1 MKNPPHK
8 IREPSVRGFF
18 GSVLWAVLLATG
30 AAVAVEKEAS
40 HRPNIIVILTDDQGY
55 ADLGVQGRLQDVR
68 TPNVDALA
76 GRGARFTSG
85 YVTAPVCGPSR
96 AGLLSGQYQERF
108 GVYDNEDLPFRYS
121 GTPLPERL
129 RAFGYRTGMVGKL
142 HLPINGDKGEDP
154 RLWGFDE
161 YFMKHGQFQISPNKY
176 LTAYP
181 PNGGV
186 LPEARWM
193 EAEGYRTEVHTQAA
207 LQFIDRN
214 KDRPFFLYVAYFAPH
229 TPLEA
234 PSKYLERFPD
244 ATPDARRHALAMLSA
259 IDDGVG
265 RIMEKLREIGADE
278 KTLIFFVSDNGAPQK
293 CADRTLP
300 VVRLGLEEWNGSEN
314 TPLRGEKTMLAEG
327 GIRVPFVVSWPGVIP
342 PGQVIETPVSTLDIA
357 ATVLTLTGSDTRDL
371 DGVDLL
377 PLLTGVAKDLPRDA
391 LFWGF
396 GGQTAVRRGKW
407 KLLSTRTSGDF
418 LFSLDDDPLEET
430 NRLREFP
437 GIASGL
443 KDELKNWQDSLGE
456 RKPVRQLQLKLEK
469 KLFHNHFGVLE
480 EGQN

>member
-1 MKNPPHK
+1 M
-8 IREPSVRGFF
+8 VRRNLG
-18 GSVLWAVLLATG
+18 VLPAVLLVMG
-30 AAVAVEKEAS
+30 AAVTVGAGES
-40 HRPNIIVILTDDQGY
+40 PNIIVILTDDQGY
-55 ADLGVQGRLQDVR
+55 ADLGVQGQLKDVL

-76 GRGARFTSG
+76 GSGARFTSG

-108 GVYDNEDLPFRYS
+108 GVYDNEDLPFKYP
-121 GTPLPERL
+121 GTPLPARL
-129 RAFGYRTGMVGKL
+129 RASGYRTGMVGKL

-161 YFMKHGQFQISPNKY
+161 YFMKHGQFQIAPNKY

-181 PNGGV
+181 PDGGI

-193 EAEGYRTEVHTQAA
+193 EVEGYRTDVHTQAA

-234 PSKYLERFPD
+234 PAKYLERFPD
-244 ATPDARRHALAMLSA
+244 ATPDARRHALAMLAA

-278 KTLIFFVSDNGAPQK
+278 KTLVFFASDNGAPQK

-300 VVRLGLEEWNGSEN
+300 VNRLRLEEWNGSEN
-314 TPLRGEKTMLAEG
+314 IPLRGEKTMLSEG

-342 PGQVIETPVSTLDIA
+342 PGQVIDTPVSTLDIA
-357 ATVLTLTGSDTRDL
+357 ATVLTLTGADTRGL

-377 PLLTGVAKDLPRDA
+377 PILTGAAKELPRDT
-391 LFWGF
+391 LFWKF
-396 GGQTAVRRGKW
+396 GGQSAVRRGKW
-407 KLLSTRTSGDF
+407 KFLSSRMGGDY
-418 LFSLDDDPLEET
+418 LFSLDEDPSEQR
-430 NRLREFP
+430 NRLTEFP
-437 GIASGL
+437 GIAAGL
-443 KDELKNWQDSLGE
+443 KAELENWQGGLGE
-456 RKPVRQLQLKLEK
+456 QKPVRQPQLDLEK
-469 KLFHNHFGVLE
+469 KLFHNHFGD
-480 EGQN
+480 

>member
-1 MKNPPHK
+1 M
-8 IREPSVRGFF
+8 VRRSLG
-18 GSVLWAVLLATG
+18 VLPAVLLVMG
-30 AAVAVEKEAS
+30 AAVTVGAGES
-40 HRPNIIVILTDDQGY
+40 PNIIVILTDDQGY
-55 ADLGVQGRLQDVR
+55 ADLGVQGRLKDVL

-108 GVYDNEDLPFRYS
+108 GVYDNEDLPFKYP
-121 GTPLPERL
+121 GTPLPARL
-129 RAFGYRTGMVGKL
+129 HASGYRTGMVGKL
-142 HLPINGDKGEDP
+142 HLPINGNKGEDP

-161 YFMKHGQFQISPNKY
+161 YFMKHGQFQIAPNKY

-181 PNGGV
+181 PDGGI

-193 EAEGYRTEVHTQAA
+193 EVEGYRTDVHTQAA

-234 PSKYLERFPD
+234 PAKYLDRFP
-244 ATPDARRHALAMLSA
+244 AEIPEARRYALAMLAA

-265 RIMEKLREIGADE
+265 RIVEKLREIGADE

-293 CADRTLP
+293 CADRALP

-327 GIRVPFVVSWPGVIP
+327 GIRVPFVVSWPEVIP

-357 ATVLTLTGSDTRDL
+357 ATVLTLTGSDTRGL

-377 PLLTGVAKDLPRDA
+377 PLLTGTVKNLSRDV

-396 GGQTAVRRGKW
+396 GGQAAVRRGKW
-407 KLLSTRTSGDF
+407 KFLSTRTSGDF
-418 LFSLDDDPLEET
+418 LFSLDEDPLEQT

-437 GIASGL
+437 EIAAGL
-443 KDELKNWQDSLGE
+443 KAELKNWQDSLGE
-456 RKPVRQLQLKLEK
+456 RKPVRQPQLNLEK
-469 KLFHNHFGVLE
+469 KLFHNHFGD
-480 EGQN
+480 